1 MLVALSALLTA
12 TLSLAPPDTAPRAR
26 VRLTAERIDAML
38 TAPERR
44 VRALDPALASLVAAG
59 VRRSSTFARLLEAIE
74 ANDVIVYIE
83 SNVDLPM
90 SLAGRLMLVP
100 AHHRQ
105 RYLRIQVA
113 PHGTDEDTI
122 ATIAHELQHAVEVAE
137 SPEVRDE
144 PGLIALYKR
153 IGHIAAGRHA
163 FDTSAARDAG
173 RTVRSELG

>member
-12 TLSLAPPDTAPRAR
+12 TLSLAPPDAAPRAR

-44 VRALDPALASLVAAG
+44 VRALDLALASLVAAG

-90 SLAGRLMLVP
+90 SMAGRLMLVP

-113 PHGTDEDTI
+113 PHGTDEDMI

-153 IGHIAAGRHA
+153 IGRIAGGRHA

-173 RTVRSELG
+173 RAVRSELG